1 MSNNTPLNILLVKDD
16 PADTRLIQEMLREG
30 MHDPYTCTCAFT
42 IGEAFEQL
50 REATFDVILLDL
62 HFPDGPGLEVFRNMH
77 AQARR
82 TPILLLAGQDDHI
95 LALQALGAGAQ
106 DCLLQKEITGS
117 SLERAIRF
125 AIERQRLQ
133 TELHNLLLTDSLTG
147 LYNQRGFLILANEQ
161 RKLLHRSAQGLLLFL
176 FDVDR
181 MKAINDTFGHSRG
194 DQILIDAAILLRN
207 TFRSSDI
214 IARLESDEFG
224 ILAIGTLPSTS
235 ELLQAR
241 LQANLN
247 RFNAQSRRP
256 HQLMFSSG
264 ISYAAPES
272 QTTLEEMLSKAEGE
286 MNEQKQAQ
294 RGARSA

>member
-1 MSNNTPLNILLVKDD
+1 MPNNMPLNILLVKDD
-16 PADTRLIQEMLREG
+16 PADARLIQEMLREG
-30 MHDPYTCTCAFT
+30 MQDPYTCTCAFT

-77 AQARR
+77 AQARM
-82 TPILLLAGQDDHI
+82 TPILLLAGQDD
-95 LALQALGAGAQ
+95 QALAVQAVGAGAQ
-106 DCLLQKEITGS
+106 DCLLQMEINGN
-117 SLERAIRF
+117 SLGRAIRF

-133 TELHNLLLTDSLTG
+133 SELHNLLLNDSLTG
-147 LYNQRGFLILANEQ
+147 LYNRRGFLVLANEQ
-161 RKLLHRSAQGLLLFL
+161 FKLLHRSAQGLLLFL

-194 DQILIDAAILLRN
+194 DQMLIDAAILLRN
-207 TFRSSDI
+207 TFRASDI
-214 IARLESDEFG
+214 LARLESDEFG
-224 ILAIGTLPSTS
+224 ILAIGTLPSTT

-272 QTTLEEMLSKAEGE
+272 QTTLEEMLSKAEGG
-286 MNEQKQAQ
+286 MNEQKQAH